1 MEMGTMEDALLQD
14 HGAESGGTERETVAW
29 DMIGV

>member
-14 HGAESGGTERETVAW
+14 HSVGFEETGNIETEESKTG
-29 DMIGV
+29 I